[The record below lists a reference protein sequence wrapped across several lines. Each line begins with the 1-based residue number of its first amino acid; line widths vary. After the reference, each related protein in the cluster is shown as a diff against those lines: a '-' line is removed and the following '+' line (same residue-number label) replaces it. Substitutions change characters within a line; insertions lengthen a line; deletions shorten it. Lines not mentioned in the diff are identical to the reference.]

1 MDIDNDRLFDEAAA
15 LLAKGVDVTV
25 EVKGRSMRPFLVE
38 GRDRVTLRRCAT
50 GGIRRGDVVLA
61 RESVGRRVVLHRV
74 VGRSGGNFVLQGDG
88 NRVQTETVSAA
99 DVVGVAVA
107 FRRKGR
113 TYAADGAVWRLYSL
127 SMLALMPLR
136 RSFTRLGISAGYL
149 DNASAG
155 YRFGILLSC
164 AVGVVSV
171 VLSLA
176 FIYFSKRVIDVAAG
190 AAPGGVVP
198 LLPVLAAVVVL
209 QLLCS
214 AAGTWVGVRLQV
226 GLGNHLRR
234 SVFSRLMQS
243 CWAEL
248 GRFHTGDVVNRVERD
263 TATVTAMLAGS
274 VPAFVVSLV
283 QFAVALAF
291 FCFLDP
297 WLPWLVVGVFPV
309 LLVGGRYYMKKMY
322 RYTHLIRKSD
332 SLIQAVIQESLQQ
345 RSVVKAL
352 GRSAARV
359 GLLDGRQS
367 ALRVQVMGRTRF
379 SVVSRSFV
387 SAAFAFGYLAVFAW
401 GAVLLSYGSITF
413 GTMAAFLQLVG
424 KVQYPILD
432 MARLIPSLVEVL
444 TSVDRLRELDAL
456 RAEDEGRR
464 EFMPSVPDVVFDN
477 VAFGYGKGGSPVFKN
492 FSFVFPSGGCTAV
505 LGVTGRG
512 KTTLIRL
519 LLAFVEPCEGRLWLE
534 CGGVRHAV
542 SAATRCNFTYVPQGN
557 TLFSGSIRD
566 NLLMGGPEASDDEMR
581 RVLRVAEAGFVFSL
595 PDGVDTM
602 LGEQGGGLS
611 EGQAQRIAVARAL
624 LRPGHVLL
632 FDEATSALDA
642 ATESRLIANL
652 RKEYSGKT
660 LIFVTHH
667 EAVARA
673 CDRVLRL

>member
-38 GRDRVTLRRCAT
+38 GRDRVTLRRCAAV
-50 GGIRRGDVVLA
+50 GIRRGDVVLA

-149 DNASAG
+149 NNASAG

-432 MARLIPSLVEVL
+432 MARLTLG
-444 TSVDRLRELDAL
+444 T
-456 RAEDEGRR
+456 RR
-464 EFMPSVPDVVFDN
+464 CF
-477 VAFGYGKGGSPVFKN
+477 
-492 FSFVFPSGGCTAV
+492 
-505 LGVTGRG
+505 R
-512 KTTLIRL
+512 
-519 LLAFVEPCEGRLWLE
+519 
-534 CGGVRHAV
+534 
-542 SAATRCNFTYVPQGN
+542 
-557 TLFSGSIRD
+557 
-566 NLLMGGPEASDDEMR
+566 
-581 RVLRVAEAGFVFSL
+581 
-595 PDGVDTM
+595 
-602 LGEQGGGLS
+602 
-611 EGQAQRIAVARAL
+611 
-624 LRPGHVLL
+624 
-632 FDEATSALDA
+632 
-642 ATESRLIANL
+642 
-652 RKEYSGKT
+652 
-660 LIFVTHH
+660 
-667 EAVARA
+667 
-673 CDRVLRL
+673 

>member
-38 GRDRVTLRRCAT
+38 GRDRVTLRRCAAV
-50 GGIRRGDVVLA
+50 GIRRGDVVLA

-74 VGRSGGNFVLQGDG
+74 VGRAGGNFVLQGDG
-88 NRVQTETVSAA
+88 NRVQTETASAA

-127 SMLALMPLR
+127 LMLALMPLR

-149 DNASAG
+149 NNASAG

-171 VLSLA
+171 MLSLA
-176 FIYFSKRVIDVAAG
+176 FIYFSKHVIDVATGTAAG
-190 AAPGGVVP
+190 GIAPN
-198 LLPVLAAVVVL
+198 LAVLAVIIVL
-209 QLLCS
+209 QLS
-214 AAGTWVGVRLQV
+214 AGALDAWVGVRLRV
-226 GLGNHLRR
+226 GLGNALRR
-234 SVFSRLMQS
+234 RVFARLMS
-243 CWAEL
+243 SRWTEL
-248 GRFHTGDVVNRVERD
+248 GHFHTGDVVNRVERD
-263 TATVTAMLAGS
+263 TAVVVSLLAGS
-274 VPAFVVSLV
+274 VPAFVVSFV
-283 QFAVALAF
+283 QFVVALAF
-291 FCFLDP
+291 FCLLDP

-309 LLVGGRYYMKKMY
+309 LLLGGRCYMKKMY

-332 SLIQAVIQESLQQ
+332 SRIQAVIQESLQQ
-345 RSVVKAL
+345 RTVVKAL
-352 GRSAARV
+352 GQARGRV
-359 GLLDGRQS
+359 GSLDDGQS
-367 ALRVQVMGRTRF
+367 VLSRYVMGRTRF
-379 SVVSRSFV
+379 SILSRSFV

-401 GAVLLSYGSITF
+401 GVVLLGRGAITF

-444 TSVDRLRELDAL
+444 ASVDRLRELEQLAT
-456 RAEDEGRR
+456 EDESCK
-464 EFMPSVPDVVFDN
+464 EFMPSVPDVVFEN
-477 VAFGYGKGGSPVFKN
+477 VTFGYDEGEGPVLKC
-492 FSFVFPSGGCTAV
+492 FSFVFPAGSCTAV

-519 LLAFVEPCEGRLWLE
+519 LLAFVAPGEGRLSLV
-534 CGGVRHAV
+534 CGGVRNDV

-566 NLLMGGPEASDDEMR
+566 NLLMGNPEASDGE
-581 RVLRVAEAGFVFSL
+581 LRKALSVAEADFVFSL
-595 PDGVDTM
+595 PGGIDT
-602 LGEQGGGLS
+602 LLTEQGGGLS

-624 LRPGHVLL
+624 LRPSHILL

-642 ATESRLIANL
+642 DTERRLIANL
-652 RKEYSGKT
+652 RRECAGKT

-667 EAVARA
+667 EAVAKL
-673 CDRVLRL
+673 CDKVLRL